1 MLSKR
6 FWIGVCVGMFMGTL
20 GLTHAQ
26 AQDKVDLLQAEG
38 APANVASQLDKQLRV
53 LLNKQSQVKL
63 LGNPLSPMMARLT
76 LGCASDTP
84 ACMQRLAKM
93 RSARYLYHLR
103 VLPAGGPMVLA
114 MLRKIDG
121 NTGQT
126 VKAASH
132 TFMTKDVNAAAA
144 SLASKIGFAVA
155 VPAARPTPRPAAPAP
170 RPAAPAPR
178 PAAPRPAAPAPRP
191 AAPRPAAPA
200 PRPVIPPPPEDPRPQ
215 PRPVAP
221 RVEPKPAPRA
231 MPRIAPEPARPVV
244 PEPAARP
251 APRMTFKPIKIRR
264 PAPPAPRAVAKTP
277 TPRPEPRRTAPPVR
291 RVEKKVAQANA
302 GTIGKTQTPPGK
314 PLWKKPVFWAWVSVG
329 VAAASAGV
337 AISFGALANA
347 KQGQIDQALK
357 ESQTGQALSYRNDIQ
372 PLEREGQTNAM
383 VSNVGLGFALAGV
396 ASAAVLFIVAY
407 TSKPAKPEPKAMVP
421 PPAAPGKK
429 TTLSGASSSFTVFQL
444 KE

>member
-53 LLNKQSQVKL
+53 LLGKQSQVKL

-84 ACMQRLAKM
+84 ACMQSLAKM

-121 NTGQT
+121 ATGQT

-155 VPAARPTPRPAAPAP
+155 APAPRPAAPAP

-178 PAAPRPAAPAPRP
+178 PAAPAPRPAAP
-191 AAPRPAAPA
+191 APRPAAPA
-200 PRPVIPPPPEDPRPQ
+200 PRPVIPPAPEDPRPR

-221 RVEPKPAPRA
+221 RVEPRPAPRP
-231 MPRIAPEPARPVV
+231 MPRIAPEPARPAV
-244 PEPAARP
+244 PAP

-264 PAPPAPRAVAKTP
+264 PAPPAPRVEPQPAPRAVAKTP
-277 TPRPEPRRTAPPVR
+277 TPRPEPRRLAPPVR
-291 RVEKKVAQANA
+291 RATKKVAQANA

-372 PLEREGQTNAM
+372 PLEREGQTNAT
-383 VSNVGLGFALAGV
+383 VSNVGLAVSLVGV
-396 ASAAVLFIVAY
+396 AAAATLFIVAY
-407 TSKPAKPEPKAMVP
+407 TSKPAKPQPKAMVP
-421 PPAAPGKK
+421 PPVPPGKK
-429 TTLSGASSSFTVFQL
+429 VNLSGSSSSFTVFQL